1 LRQKELRLALIC
13 FGGVSLA
20 VYMHGISKELLKLIR
35 ASSALHAIADRSTRA
50 AASFFDTADAKDP
63 EYDTE
68 PVYFELLREIGR
80 KVELRVIVDIIAGA
94 SAGGINGTM
103 LARAICHDL
112 PMGALR
118 DLWLD
123 NADIAGLLDPQAR
136 ARWWN
141 KWFLTPFVWGLA
153 ASGMLEPIKDPEA
166 RRKLSLFVRSRWFK
180 PPLDGMRMAELMY
193 DAVMAMGAPKHA
205 RASLLPSGQYLELF
219 VTLTDYYGYQQL
231 IQIHDP
237 PLIHEREHRHMLR
250 FVYRRWPT
258 GDAESDFDLAHGP
271 ALAFAARAT
280 SSFPGAFPAA
290 QVVEIDRVLAKKG
303 HSWPGRDAFLAG
315 QFDRYV
321 RANID
326 PATAAFIDGSVLN
339 NKPFREA
346 ILAIRG
352 RPAYRQ
358 VDRRLVYIEPDP
370 AHPAAPISR
379 SKPGFFAMLKGAL
392 SDIPRNEPIADELS
406 WVSSLNDRVRRLKAI
421 VEAARPQITALVAAV
436 VDAPL
441 DGRFTVDQMRVWR
454 ESMTVRAARDA
465 GFAYEGYVRL
475 KLASVRAYISQ
486 LIATLRGVPPES
498 PLGRD
503 IAEIVDV
510 WCADSGVTYDSSHRE
525 ALSAEAMRS
534 PDVLPRW
541 VKFLLAFD
549 VDFRKR
555 RLQFLIQGQNRLYQ
569 MLDDP
574 VLEGLDPAVVDRLK
588 RDFYLCLD
596 ALRRRETA
604 DFFSAATRE
613 MAHALFKTAP
623 TPAHATEPA
632 AHSRSFVER
641 NREEIGKLIDR
652 LAAEIDLDAGTEDID
667 RLLSR
672 MDPAQ
677 WRPAARRDV
686 LVNFLG
692 FAFWDILTFSV
703 TNWRDV
709 GEFDEVRVD
718 RISPADVRTLREF
731 STADSL
737 RGTGFAHFA
746 AFFSRAYRENDY
758 LLGRLHGVDRL
769 IDIVCDAA
777 GIDQAPEPI
786 DIVTLKKRAFALI
799 LDAEEEHLPHS
810 ADLIVKL
817 RRAVSALGTANSTPP
832 PRSSP

>member
-20 VYMHGISKELLKLIR
+20 VYMHGISKEILKLIR
-35 ASSALHAIADRSTRA
+35 ASSALHAIADRRA
-50 AASFFDTADAKDP
+50 RASAAFFDTADPKDP

-103 LARAICHDL
+103 LARALCHDL

-123 NADIAGLLDPQAR
+123 NADVVELLDPQAR

-141 KWFLTPFVWGLA
+141 KWFVAPFVWSLA
-153 ASGMLEPIKDPEA
+153 ATGLLEPIKDPEA
-166 RRKLSLFVRSRWFK
+166 RRKLSLFIRSRWFK
-180 PPLDGMRMAELMY
+180 PPLDGLRMADLMY
-193 DAVMAMGAPKHA
+193 DAIAAMGAPKHA

-237 PLIHEREHRHMLR
+237 PLIHEREHRHTLR

-258 GDAESDFDLAHGP
+258 GDAESDFDFAHAP

-290 QVVEIDRVLAKKG
+290 QVVEIDRILERRGVA
-303 HSWPGRDAFLAG
+303 WPGREAFLAE

-321 RANID
+321 QANID

-358 VDRRLVYIEPDP
+358 VDRRIVYIEPDP
-370 AHPAAPISR
+370 AHPAAPVSR
-379 SKPGFFAMLKGAL
+379 SRPGFFAMLKGAL
-392 SDIPRNEPIADELS
+392 SDIPRNEPIADELNWIS
-406 WVSSLNDRVRRLKAI
+406 GLNDQVRRRKAI
-421 VEAARPQITALVAAV
+421 IEAARPQITALVVGV

-454 ESMTVRAARDA
+454 ETMTVRAAQDA

-475 KLASVRAYISQ
+475 KLASARAFISQ
-486 LIATLRGVPPES
+486 LIANLRGVPAES
-498 PLGRD
+498 PLSRA
-503 IAEIVDV
+503 IAEIVDA
-510 WCADSGVTYDSSHRE
+510 WCMNSGVTYHKDHLE
-525 ALSAEAMRS
+525 ALSAESLRS
-534 PDVLPRW
+534 PAGPAGW
-541 VKFLLAFD
+541 IKFLLAFD

-569 MLDDP
+569 MLDEP
-574 VLEGLDPAVVDRLK
+574 AFQGLDPTVVDRLK

-596 ALRRRETA
+596 ALRRREA
-604 DFFSAATRE
+604 GDFFSASARD
-613 MAHALFKTAP
+613 MAQALFATPPTA
-623 TPAHATEPA
+623 AQSGQLASHA
-632 AHSRSFVER
+632 RSFAEH
-641 NREEIGKLIDR
+641 NGDAIGALIDR
-652 LAAEIDLDAGTEDID
+652 LAAEIDLDAGTQDID

-677 WRPAARRDV
+677 WQPAARREV

-703 TNWRDV
+703 TNWRDL

-718 RISPADVRTLREF
+718 RISPTDVRLLREF
-731 STADSL
+731 GTAESL
-737 RGTGFAHFA
+737 KGTGFAHFA

-777 GIDQAPEPI
+777 GMDDASAPT
-786 DIVTLKKRAFALI
+786 DVVALKKRAFTLI
-799 LDAEEEHLPHS
+799 LDAEEKHLPQS
-810 ADLIVKL
+810 VELIATL
-817 RRAVSALGTANSTPP
+817 RRSISALGAAGSA
-832 PRSSP
+832 